1 MLSVNITNF
10 NKLFIFSEGQLK
22 MPSINLTFTRK
33 QLLQADINIYIYKS
47 SCIISAPVIKL
58 FINSLKALSQPAFT
72 CSKLTI
78 EILEQRGEICSK
90 STIKTPNR
98 CQWHHFGVF
107 IVNFEHISH
116 LCSSA
121 SIVNF
126 EHVLAGWYNAND
138 STE

>member
-1 MLSVNITNF
+1 
-10 NKLFIFSEGQLK
+10 

-33 QLLQADINIYIYKS
+33 QLLQTDINIYIYKS

-58 FINSLKALSQPAFT
+58 FIKSLKALSQPAFT

-98 CQWHHFGVF
+98 RQLHRFGVF

-116 LCSSA
+116 LSSSV

-126 EHVLAGWYNAND
+126 EHVIASWYNTND